1 MRDIKFRGKI
11 KDKEKWVQGTL
22 LIIPAPP
29 QCIGEKK
36 PDAYFI
42 QFANPNYI
50 PDWNMP
56 YSMVQAEV
64 IPETIG
70 QYTGL
75 KDKNGKEIYEG
86 DIVKSNNQLSIIRY
100 GVINVD
106 CCGCC
111 YNYHKIVGFY
121 LENLKAI
128 INKDFT
134 NLDEDTI
141 ENLEVIGNIYENTDL
156 LKEKE

>member
-64 IPETIG
+64 ILETVG

-86 DIVKSNNQLSIIRY
+86 DIFNLGDNRILYIVEWFDTGLKGRQNGNNSRVQYWQTEI
-100 GVINVD
+100 
-106 CCGCC
+106 
-111 YNYHKIVGFY
+111 
-121 LENLKAI
+121 
-128 INKDFT
+128 
-134 NLDEDTI
+134 
-141 ENLEVIGNIYENTDL
+141 EVIGNIYENKEL